1 MSARNPPGK
10 IVLVVSINLLVAA
23 LHFLTGP
30 GYTGPFP
37 VFVNGYLIDILLP
50 LALYFLLCMQTQTF
64 FKPWYVKAGLVFGVG
79 FAVETAQYFGM
90 PVLGSTFDL
99 LDYLMY
105 AAGVLMA
112 AALDTQVFPHIFK
125 FWRPEP

>member
-50 LALYFLLCMQTQTF
+50 FALYFLLCTQTQTF
-64 FKPWYVKAGLVFGVG
+64 FKPWYVKAGLVFQHWFRG
-79 FAVETAQYFGM
+79 
-90 PVLGSTFDL
+90 
-99 LDYLMY
+99 
-105 AAGVLMA
+105 
-112 AALDTQVFPHIFK
+112 
-125 FWRPEP
+125 